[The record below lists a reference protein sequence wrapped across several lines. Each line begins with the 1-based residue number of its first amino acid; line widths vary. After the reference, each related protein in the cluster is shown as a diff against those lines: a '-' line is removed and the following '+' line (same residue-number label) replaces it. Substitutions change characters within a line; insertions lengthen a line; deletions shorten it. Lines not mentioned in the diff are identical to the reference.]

1 MNPTM
6 RRTPRLGLWLAVP
19 LLLIT
24 VAVPPAGCAGGSTKR
39 QKMADEFMTDA
50 ERYLDEGLTDSA
62 LEAFSR
68 ALDENPDLTQAYRG
82 IGHIYL
88 ERDQL
93 DNAAA
98 AFEKAVA
105 IEPNSFSAQYD
116 YGLVQHL
123 MGDLRSAV
131 AVYLKALSIDPSDV
145 KANRNLAAAYI
156 QLGLPT
162 DALGYAQQATRLP
175 DAEQADWANL
185 AAAHSLLNEHDQAV
199 DAYRQAAELGEIREP
214 ILLGLA
220 NSHIQLGNYARA
232 LITLETLER
241 RVEGALSSTS
251 YERMGVAQFRLRR
264 YEDALSSF
272 QSALDQNP
280 RDVSA
285 LNGVGATYMTLYLE
299 GEREDRYQ
307 RSRAIASWKR
317 SVQINPSQ
325 PLIVDLI
332 ARYGKL

>member
-1 MNPTM
+1 M
-6 RRTPRLGLWLAVP
+6 RTRPRIGPWLAA
-19 LLLIT
+19 LLLLAPLT
-24 VAVPPAGCAGGSTKR
+24 LPQLGCAGRTRK
-39 QKMADEFMTDA
+39 QVMANEFMTDA

-62 LEAFSR
+62 LEAFSK
-68 ALDENPDLTQAYRG
+68 ALDENPNLTQAYRG
-82 IGHIYL
+82 IGQIYL

-98 AFEKAVA
+98 AFQKAVE

-131 AVYLKALSIDPSDV
+131 ATYLRALAIDPSDV
-145 KANRNLAAAYI
+145 KANRNLAAAYN
-156 QLGLPT
+156 QLGLPK
-162 DALGYAQQATRLP
+162 DALRYAEQATRLP

-185 AAAHSLLNEHDQAV
+185 AAAHSLLNQHDRAV

-220 NSHIQLGNYARA
+220 NAHIQLGNYARA

-241 RVEGALSSTS
+241 RVDGPLTATS

-264 YEDALSSF
+264 YEDALASF
-272 QSALDQNP
+272 QAALEQDG
-280 RDVSA
+280 RDVAA
-285 LNGVGATYMTLYLE
+285 LNGVGATYMTLFLE

-307 RSRAIASWKR
+307 RTRALASWKR
-317 SVQINPSQ
+317 SVQINPQQ